1 MNKEL
6 QEKTGT
12 QEPDAASVKKKR
24 FGVIRKLKELWKN
37 KKRRKWIVLAV
48 IAVIMAVL
56 ALRSCGSKQAAV
68 QTAYTEEP
76 TAYRS
81 ITQTLSG
88 SGTLQPA
95 NSYVVTTLKQ
105 GEILRADFEEGDTV
119 TTDTVLY
126 ELDSSDVASNLEKAQ
141 LSLDQAQ
148 RSYEKA
154 AYAQAPV
161 AGVVASLNVRAGD
174 NVQAGQTVATVRDN
188 STMTLK
194 VPFASD
200 DAAGF
205 SVGQSAAV
213 TLDNSFETLTGKVT
227 MVSAA
232 DTVLTGNR
240 IVRYVTISVSN
251 PGGLTDTQAATA
263 TINNCGSSESTTLQ
277 YKAAV
282 EVTASAGGTVSA
294 INVKEGGKVSAGQ
307 AIVTFSSNAQNDQ
320 VQSASDNL
328 RSAELTMK
336 TTQDQMDDYTIKSP
350 INGTIV
356 DKQYKAGDR
365 VESGKSMC
373 TIYDLSYLELI
384 MNIDELDISQVKVGQ
399 SVEITAEAVEGKT
412 FTGTIT
418 KVSVAGTTTNGTTSY
433 PVTVRIDENESLW
446 PGMNVDAKIV
456 VSANDNALAI
466 PVGAVERGNRVLI
479 TAASPSASNAMEDAS
494 APEGYVYVKVETGVS
509 DNDYIEIT
517 SGLQEGDTVAYIPA
531 TASSISSYDQMM
543 RDEAAMSGPP
553 GGGSGGGP
561 GGSGGPSGGPQG

>member
-6 QEKTGT
+6 QEKTGI

-48 IAVIMAVL
+48 IAVVMAVL

-81 ITQTLSG
+81 ITQALSG

-263 TINNCGSSESTTLQ
+263 TINNCGSSESATLQ

-373 TIYDLSYLELI
+373 TIYDLSYLKLI

-399 SVEITAEAVEGKT
+399 SVEITADAVEGKT

-433 PVTVRIDENESLW
+433 PVTVRINENESLW

-466 PVGAVERGNRVLI
+466 PVGAVERGNQVLI
-479 TAASPSASNAMEDAS
+479 TAASPSASNAMKDAS

-553 GGGSGGGP
+553 DGGSGGGS

>member
-263 TINNCGSSESTTLQ
+263 TINNCGSSESATLQ

-336 TTQDQMDDYTIKSP
+336 TTQDQMEEYTIKSP
-350 INGTIV
+350 IDGKV
-356 DKQYKAGDR
+356 VSKVYKAGDR
-365 VESGKSMC
+365 VETGKAMC
-373 TIYDLSYLELI
+373 TIYDLSYLEMI
-384 MNIDELDISQVKVGQ
+384 INIDELDVTKVKVGQ
-399 SVEITAEAVEGKT
+399 TVELTADAVSGKT
-412 FTGTIT
+412 FAGTIT
-418 KVSVAGTTTNGTTSY
+418 KVSVAGTTNNGTTSY
-433 PVTVRIDENESLW
+433 PVTVRVDQGTELW
-446 PGMNVDAKIV
+446 PGMNVNAKIIV
-456 VSANDNALAI
+456 AKSDNALSI
-466 PVGAVERGNRVLI
+466 PSGAVERGNKVLV
-479 TAASPSASNAMEDAS
+479 TADSPSASKAVEGA
-494 APEGYVYVKVETGVS
+494 APKGYAYVEVQTGIS
-509 DNDYIEIT
+509 DNDYIEII
-517 SGLQEGDTVAYIPA
+517 SGLQDGDTIAYIPP
-531 TASSISSYDQMM
+531 TASTTNSYEQMM
-543 RDEAAMSGPP
+543 REEMQGDPEND
-553 GGGSGGGP
+553 
-561 GGSGGPSGGPQG
+561 GGPSGESGGGSQG